1 MSENDSETNNQS
13 INSDLDDTEKIQT
26 NNDPKIIDQS
36 QDLNQ
41 YPKWINNKGEEVKQV
56 FGFNENAELVNA
68 RVAMIGFLMLILTE
82 LAFGGEPATLK
93 IFGISQKSN
102 LYIIFIPLTHLLF
115 KSYEIKIINW
125 CLICICLGDYLG
137 NNWFTY

>member
-1 MSENDSETNNQS
+1 MSDNDSEINDQS
-13 INSDLDDTEKIQT
+13 INSDLDDTETIETTIPTKL
-26 NNDPKIIDQS
+26 IDQS
-36 QDLNQ
+36 QNLNS

-93 IFGISQKSN
+93 IFGIS
-102 LYIIFIPLTHLLF
+102 
-115 KSYEIKIINW
+115 
-125 CLICICLGDYLG
+125 
-137 NNWFTY
+137 

>member
-1 MSENDSETNNQS
+1 MSEIDSKVNNQS
-13 INSDLDDTEKIQT
+13 INSDLDHTET
-26 NNDPKIIDQS
+26 MEPENDPKLIDQTKN
-36 QDLNQ
+36 LNS

-93 IFGISQKSN
+93 IFGIS
-102 LYIIFIPLTHLLF
+102 
-115 KSYEIKIINW
+115 
-125 CLICICLGDYLG
+125 
-137 NNWFTY
+137 

>member
-1 MSENDSETNNQS
+1 MSENDSEINNHS
-13 INSDLDDTEKIQT
+13 FDSDPGNIETIEPK
-26 NNDPKIIDQS
+26 NDPKLIDQS
-36 QDLNQ
+36 KNLNS

-93 IFGISQKSN
+93 IFGIS
-102 LYIIFIPLTHLLF
+102 
-115 KSYEIKIINW
+115 
-125 CLICICLGDYLG
+125 
-137 NNWFTY
+137 

>member
-1 MSENDSETNNQS
+1 MFKIPMSKNDLEINNQI
-13 INSDLDDTEKIQT
+13 INSDLDDKETIKSK
-26 NNDPKIIDQS
+26 NDPELIDQIQNLDS
-36 QDLNQ
+36 

-93 IFGISQKSN
+93 IFGIS
-102 LYIIFIPLTHLLF
+102 
-115 KSYEIKIINW
+115 
-125 CLICICLGDYLG
+125 
-137 NNWFTY
+137 

>member
-1 MSENDSETNNQS
+1 MTENDSEIDNQS
-13 INSDLDDTEKIQT
+13 INSDLEGTETIETK
-26 NNDPKIIDQS
+26 NAPKLIDQS
-36 QDLNQ
+36 QNLNS

-93 IFGISQKSN
+93 IFGIS
-102 LYIIFIPLTHLLF
+102 
-115 KSYEIKIINW
+115 
-125 CLICICLGDYLG
+125 
-137 NNWFTY
+137 

>member
-1 MSENDSETNNQS
+1 MSENESEVNNQDIHFEPDYS
-13 INSDLDDTEKIQT
+13 KNIESK
-26 NNDPKIIDQS
+26 NDPELIEQS
-36 QDLNQ
+36 QNLNS

-93 IFGISQKSN
+93 IFGIS
-102 LYIIFIPLTHLLF
+102 
-115 KSYEIKIINW
+115 
-125 CLICICLGDYLG
+125 
-137 NNWFTY
+137 

>member
-1 MSENDSETNNQS
+1 MSENDSEVNKQS
-13 INSDLDDTEKIQT
+13 INSELDDTETIEPK
-26 NNDPKIIDQS
+26 NDSKLIDQN
-36 QDLNQ
+36 QNLNS

-93 IFGISQKSN
+93 IFGIS
-102 LYIIFIPLTHLLF
+102 
-115 KSYEIKIINW
+115 
-125 CLICICLGDYLG
+125 
-137 NNWFTY
+137 